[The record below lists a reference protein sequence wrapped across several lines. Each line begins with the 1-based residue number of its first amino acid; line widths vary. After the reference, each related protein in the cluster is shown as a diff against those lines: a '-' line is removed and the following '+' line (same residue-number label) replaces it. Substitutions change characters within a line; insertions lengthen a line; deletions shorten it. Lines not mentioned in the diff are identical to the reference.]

1 MRFYLFPIA
10 LLAGSTALAGT
21 GSGNHYTPKFARDEQ
36 PASILL
42 FDLCQ
47 RPEYPRSSLRNEEQG
62 TVTHRFVV
70 SPGGRVLKAWI
81 VRSSGY
87 RDLDR
92 ASQDALSHCAFRP
105 ASIDGRPV
113 QSTMELQY
121 VWKLQ

>member
-10 LLAGSTALAGT
+10 LLATSTALAGN
-21 GSGNHYTPKFARDEQ
+21 SYTPKFARDEQ
-36 PASILL
+36 AAGILN
-42 FDLCQ
+42 FELCK

-70 SPGGRVLKAWI
+70 SAGGRVLKTQI

-92 ASQDALSHCAFRP
+92 ASADALSHCAFRP

-113 QSTMELQY
+113 QSTMDIQY
-121 VWKLQ
+121 VWTLR